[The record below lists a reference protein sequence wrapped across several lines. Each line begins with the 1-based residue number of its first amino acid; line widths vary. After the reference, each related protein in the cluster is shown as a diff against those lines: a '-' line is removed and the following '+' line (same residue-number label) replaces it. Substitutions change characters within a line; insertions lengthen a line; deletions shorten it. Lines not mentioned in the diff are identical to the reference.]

1 MSKKIRTAIFA
12 VLVTGVLC
20 AGTVSA
26 RQLRQTSTVSV
37 CNSTCSKKVP
47 CSNPSCSCF
56 IQPGD
61 RLGTCLLVK

>member
-1 MSKKIRTAIFA
+1 
-12 VLVTGVLC
+12 
-20 AGTVSA
+20 
-26 RQLRQTSTVSV
+26 
-37 CNSTCSKKVP
+37 VP